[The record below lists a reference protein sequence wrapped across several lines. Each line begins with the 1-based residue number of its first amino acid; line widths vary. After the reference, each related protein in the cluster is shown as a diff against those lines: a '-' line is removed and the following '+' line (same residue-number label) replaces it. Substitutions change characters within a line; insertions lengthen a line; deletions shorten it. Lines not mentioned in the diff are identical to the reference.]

1 MGSKLFLVVTRPHNM
16 LVKPVVDAVFFSRK
30 EAVKFIYTEGS
41 EYYQSVALIAE
52 VNAGFGFVGS
62 FSEGLSEDFYA

>member
-30 EAVKFIYTEGS
+30 EAVKFIYTGS
-41 EYYQSVALIAE
+41 EYYQDVALIAE
-52 VNAGFGFVGS
+52 VNAGFEFVGS

>member
-30 EAVKFIYTEGS
+30 EAVKFINDGS
-41 EYYQSVALIAE
+41 EYYQHVALIAE
-52 VNAGFGFVGS
+52 VNAGFEFVGS